1 MGNIIRIGTRESAL
15 AVAQAELLRQSVMA
29 HHPDCEAVLVKMKTA
44 GDWMLD
50 RRLDEIGGKG
60 LFVKELDQ
68 ALMDGRTDLSVHSLK
83 DLPTD
88 IPDDFPV
95 LGYSRRE
102 AAQDA
107 LVLPA
112 KSCSYGIGANE
123 SCQLQ
128 PDLSAPIGTSSPR
141 RAAQLQELFPGCT
154 VKFVRGNILTRLQ
167 KLDSGEYGAL
177 VLAAAG
183 LLRLGLSHR
192 ISRLF
197 SVKEMVPA
205 AGQGILAVQGRKDF
219 DKSLLAPFFDEDSGW
234 QALAERS
241 FIRAL
246 GGGCQ
251 APVAAYAS
259 IRKKRLTLTGM
270 AVSAQHRV
278 KRAELTV
285 QKYEAEKAGVRL
297 AEMLL
302 EKI

>member
-1 MGNIIRIGTRESAL
+1 MGHIIRIGTRDSAL

-44 GDWMLD
+44 GDRMLD

-68 ALMDGRTDLSVHSLK
+68 ALMDGRTDLSIHSLK

-112 KSCSYGIGANE
+112 RIGANE
-123 SCQLQ
+123 SRQLQ
-128 PDLSAPIGTSSPR
+128 LDLSAPIGTSSPR

-154 VKFVRGNILTRLQ
+154 VKSVRGNILTRLQ

-183 LLRLGLSHR
+183 LLRLGISHR

-219 DKSLLAPFFDEDSGW
+219 DKSLLTPFFDEDACW

-259 IRKKRLTLTGM
+259 IRKKRLILTGM
-270 AVSAQHRV
+270 AVSANCHV